1 MNSSTVNEDYAY
13 ISWASNLLK
22 TFTFYVSAY
31 FLPIGT
37 LLNLFEVYIFSRKKF
52 KKNSTMCF
60 YFTLNSILNVIIF
73 ALFMLFTLTSI
84 TGLQLHLESDW
95 SCRIYLF
102 VLRTL
107 YQVSPWLQVATTADR
122 VLFVL
127 FTNKFNFQKNLK
139 IVSLILIGILSV
151 LIMAN
156 IPSFWFYVSTSN
168 RIKYCTADETPLI
181 IRDVLN
187 IALRT
192 VIPFVLMFLM
202 EIILIIKISKSR
214 KKFTKN
220 KKMLREFKFS
230 FTVIM
235 LSILF
240 LIAYTPNM
248 IYVIMANIYK
258 NSPTAQQSTT
268 YTLFIYLVE
277 VITSATIQ
285 MYNACNFFIQLA
297 FNTIFRGEVVKVLSF
312 LFKRSQVN
320 ENKSS
325 TIGTL
330 AKVKTQTSSI

>member
-1 MNSSTVNEDYAY
+1 MNSTSLIEDYDY
-13 ISWASNLLK
+13 IKWANNLIK
-22 TFTFYVSAY
+22 SFSFYVTTI
-31 FLPIGT
+31 FLPIGVI
-37 LLNLFEVYIFSRKKF
+37 LNLFEVYIFNRKKF
-52 KKNSTMCF
+52 KKNLTMGF
-60 YFTLNSILNVIIF
+60 YFTINSILNAIVIS
-73 ALFMLFTLTSI
+73 LFMFVTLTSI
-84 TGLQLHLESDW
+84 HGLRLNLESDW
-95 SCRIYLF
+95 GCRIYLF

-151 LIMAN
+151 LVMAN

-181 IRDVLN
+181 IRDILN

-202 EIILIIKISKSR
+202 EIILIIKILKSR
-214 KKFTKN
+214 NKFTKN

-235 LSILF
+235 LSLLF

-248 IYVIMANIYK
+248 IYVIMANIYQ
-258 NSPTAQQSTT
+258 NNPTAKQSTT

-277 VITSATIQ
+277 VTTSATIHF
-285 MYNACNFFIQLA
+285 YNACNFFIQLA

-312 LFKRSQVN
+312 IFKRSQVN